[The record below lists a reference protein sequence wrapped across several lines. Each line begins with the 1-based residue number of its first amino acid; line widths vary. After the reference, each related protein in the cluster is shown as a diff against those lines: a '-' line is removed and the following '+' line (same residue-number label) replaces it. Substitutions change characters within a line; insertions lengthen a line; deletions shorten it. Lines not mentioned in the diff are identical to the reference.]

1 MTNKERHSFRAAA
14 RGILRCVEEERHM
27 RFHTAAIP
35 VVLLFSLFFSLSA
48 VEYALLFVTFALVL
62 AAELF
67 NSALERLVDAQ
78 IPFFSKNAAAV
89 KDFAAGAV
97 LVCAFFSVLV
107 GAALFWKPEE
117 LAGIPAFF
125 AAHPAAAAGL
135 VLLLAVLALYVLL
148 APSGMLRLCR
158 KIFRRSKSS
167 GRPTE

>member
-1 MTNKERHSFRAAA
+1 MKKERHSFRAAA
-14 RGILRCVEEERHM
+14 RGVLRCVEEERHM
-27 RFHTAAIP
+27 RFHTAAVP

-48 VEYALLFVTFALVL
+48 VEYALLFFTFALVL
-62 AAELF
+62 ASELF

-97 LVCAFFSVLV
+97 LVCAVFSVLV
-107 GAALFWKPEE
+107 GAAIFWKPEK

-125 AAHPAAAAGL
+125 AAHPAAVAG
-135 VLLLAVLALYVLL
+135 VVGLLAVLALYVAL
-148 APSGMLRLCR
+148 APSGLLRLWR
-158 KIFRRSKSS
+158 KMFRRFGKS